1 MMYGE
6 LITVSL
12 RGEYGK
18 PRPALIVQSNR
29 YLHLNSVAVLPLTSY
44 LTDSEPCRVLIE
56 PSSMNGLRERSLVMV
71 DKPATVLREKTGP
84 VIGRLSPEEISAV
97 NRALAIFLGI
107 V

>member
-1 MMYGE
+1 MTYGD

-12 RGEYGK
+12 RGDYGK

-29 YLHLNSVAVLPLTSY
+29 YAHLNSVTVLPLTSH
-44 LTDSEPCRVLIE
+44 LTASEPCRVIIE
-56 PSSMNGLRERSLVMV
+56 PSSINGLRERSMVMV
-71 DKPATVLREKTGP
+71 DKAATVAREKTGP
-84 VIGRLSPEEISAV
+84 VIGSLSTGDMAAV

>member
-1 MMYGE
+1 MTYGD

-12 RGEYGK
+12 RGDYGK

-29 YLHLNSVAVLPLTSY
+29 YAHLNSVTVLPLTSH
-44 LTDSEPCRVLIE
+44 LTDSEPCRVMIE
-56 PSSMNGLRERSLVMV
+56 PSSMNGLRERSMVMV
-71 DKPATVLREKTGP
+71 DKAATVAREKTGP
-84 VIGRLSPEEISAV
+84 AIGSLSTDDMAAV

>member
-1 MMYGE
+1 MMYGD
-6 LITVSL
+6 LITVAL

-29 YLHLNSVAVLPLTSY
+29 YAHLNSVTVLPLTSH
-44 LTDSEPCRVLIE
+44 LTDSEPCRVMIA
-56 PSSMNGLRERSLVMV
+56 PSPTNGLRERSLVMV
-71 DKPATVLREKTGP
+71 DKAATVLREKTGP
-84 VIGRLSPEEISAV
+84 VIGRLSPEDISAV